1 MLSFL
6 ILFLLF
12 VKLLL
17 YNIIIIRIL
26 PHSDPPAYDEFVK
39 LTSRPA
45 SLPLVLM
52 HVVLIAFL
60 SLSMVMS
67 LPTLR

>member
-1 MLSFL
+1 MTFS
-6 ILFLLF
+6 
-12 VKLLL
+12 KLPGP
-17 YNIIIIRIL
+17 RG
-26 PHSDPPAYDEFVK
+26 SAYDEFVK
-39 LTSRPA
+39 LISRPT